1 MSTERRPAKLAITN
15 LRKDLDNMMNVPE
28 EKEILGGL
36 LAPRQKKTVPEETI
50 SNETQRVLGYMKAI
64 RESGVV

>member
-1 MSTERRPAKLAITN
+1 
-15 LRKDLDNMMNVPE
+15 MMNVPE

-36 LAPRQKKTVPEETI
+36 LAPRQKKTVPEETT
-50 SNETQRVLGYMKAI
+50 SNETQRVLGYMKVI